1 MQQQLFGGPQKSSD
15 EMENIGEKEGVLTEQ
30 VVVREKTK
38 PVDSG
43 KEDIEM
49 IRQETSSLMYE
60 HRNVSDRREDAK

>member
-38 PVDSG
+38 PGDSG